1 MNSLPIL
8 NCLNITKIYKNELV
22 ILNNITLSVQKSETI
37 AIVGNSGS
45 GKSTLLY
52 ILSGLDNP
60 TTGDVF
66 FEGKLIS
73 RLSSS
78 EKASLRNKSFGF
90 IYQFHHLLPDFNV
103 LENVVMP
110 ALIGKSNIIDSK
122 NLAYKLLVEL
132 GLKKR
137 IYYKPHELSGGEQQR
152 VAIARALINNPKI
165 IFADEPTGNL
175 DYISAKN
182 FFDFLKNINLN
193 KKTTFLVV
201 THNFEFAKQLNKVLE
216 IKDGILHKKFF

>member
-1 MNSLPIL
+1 MNKIPIL
-8 NCLNITKIYKNELV
+8 SCVNVTKTYKKKLM
-22 ILNNITLSVQKSETI
+22 ILNNINFSVQKSETI
-37 AIVGNSGS
+37 AIVGRSGS

-66 FEGKLIS
+66 FEGKAIH

-78 EKASLRNKSFGF
+78 QRADLRNKSFGF

-103 LENVVMP
+103 LENVIMP
-110 ALIGKSNIIDSK
+110 ALIGKFNIKDAKSS
-122 NLAYKLLVEL
+122 AYEILEKL
-132 GLKKR
+132 GLQKR
-137 IYYKPHELSGGEQQR
+137 LYYKPHELSGGEKQR

-175 DYISAKN
+175 DQISAKN
-182 FFDFLKNINLN
+182 FFALLNTINLYKN
-193 KKTTFLVV
+193 TTFLVV
-201 THNFEFAKQLNKVLE
+201 THCLNFAKKLKKVLE
-216 IKDGILHKKFF
+216 IKNGILYKKNC